1 MHGERVRLEREGEHI
16 AVLTMVNDARG
27 CLDPASESELAAAL
41 DAIDADA
48 ALRAVVVTGTA
59 GGVFVRHYDVVTLEA
74 RARQMAER
82 GLSFSLERPVP
93 ESLYLRCLRRIE
105 SSPRPFVAAIDG
117 IAMGGGFE
125 LALACDLRLAQ
136 AGDYPIGLPEVN
148 IGLLPGAGGTQRLTR
163 LVGPGVAMRSLLLG
177 RTWAPARAAELGLVD
192 EVVDGPVLPAA
203 LALARE
209 LAARHPRAVSHVK
222 RLVRMA
228 ASQGLDAG
236 LAAERTL
243 FCDLLVD
250 ADSIALMAR
259 MNAGELPITGPGP
272 A

>member
-1 MHGERVRLEREGEHI
+1 MHGERVRLQREGEHI
-16 AVLTMVNDARG
+16 AVLTMVNDAQG
-27 CLDPASESELAAAL
+27 CLDPRSETELAAAL

-82 GLSFSLERPVP
+82 GLSFSLDRPVP
-93 ESLYLRCLRRIE
+93 ESPYLRCLRRIE

-163 LVGPGVAMRSLLLG
+163 LVGPGIAMRSLLLG
-177 RTWAPARAAELGLVD
+177 RTWSPAQAASLGLVD
-192 EVVDGPVLPAA
+192 EVVPGPVLPRA
-203 LALARE
+203 LALAE
-209 LAARHPRAVSHVK
+209 SLAALSPRAVGHVK
-222 RLVRMA
+222 RLVKMA
-228 ASQGLDAG
+228 AAQGLDDG

-243 FCDLLVD
+243 FCDLMVD
-250 ADSIALMAR
+250 PRSIDLMAR
-259 MNAGELPITGPGP
+259 MNAGELPITG
-272 A
+272 

>member
-1 MHGERVRLEREGEHI
+1 VVDAAPHRCCRRPDFDA
-16 AVLTMVNDARG
+16 AV
-27 CLDPASESELAAAL
+27 AA
-41 DAIDADA
+41 DSCCSSADA
-48 ALRAVVVTGTA
+48 GTDLA
-59 GGVFVRHYDVVTLEA
+59 SDGC
-74 RARQMAER
+74 
-82 GLSFSLERPVP
+82 
-93 ESLYLRCLRRIE
+93 ESPSAQGDPC
-105 SSPRPFVAAIDG
+105 G
-117 IAMGGGFE
+117 
-125 LALACDLRLAQ
+125 CDLVPR
-136 AGDYPIGLPEVN
+136 DE
-148 IGLLPGAGGTQRLTR
+148 
-163 LVGPGVAMRSLLLG
+163 
-177 RTWAPARAAELGLVD
+177 APAVPVRTEPDVRADAEASAHGFHASAIEDGRMPVAI
-192 EVVDGPVLPAA
+192 DGPVLPAA